1 MADDKKEQE
10 AQEAQEVKKKKSPI
24 MLIVAGL
31 LVLVIIAGGGYFF
44 FSRGSSNSGSNKI
57 AALTYFPLKT
67 FVVNLAGNQGR
78 RYLKVTMQFGIDNPS
93 LSKELHVKS
102 IIMRDSIISIL
113 SSKLYDDI
121 SSEDGK
127 NVLKS
132 QIKHKINKILK
143 TGRIN
148 SVYFT
153 TFVIQ

>member
-1 MADDKKEQE
+1 MADDKKEPE
-10 AQEAQEVKKKKSPI
+10 VQEVKKKKSPI

-44 FSRGSSNSGSNKI
+44 FSRGFSNSGSDK
-57 AALTYFPLKT
+57 AATLSYFPLKT
-67 FVVNLAGNQGR
+67 FVVNLAGNRGR

-93 LSKELHVKS
+93 LSKELNAES
-102 IIMRDSIISIL
+102 IVMRDSIISIL

-132 QIKHKINKILK
+132 QIKHMMNKILK
-143 TGRIN
+143 TGKIN